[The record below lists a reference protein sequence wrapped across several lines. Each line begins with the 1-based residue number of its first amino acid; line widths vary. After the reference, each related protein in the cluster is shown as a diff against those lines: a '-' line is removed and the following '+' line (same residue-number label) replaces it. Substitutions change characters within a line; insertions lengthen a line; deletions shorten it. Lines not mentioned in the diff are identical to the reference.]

1 MREREIKGREGEREI
16 KGESE
21 IKGERVRSREREG
34 DQGREREIK
43 GREGEERGTMGCAP
57 PPPSCRERAHHSCSS
72 PYHTLTPKSWTLYT

>member
-1 MREREIKGREGEREI
+1 MREGDQGERE
-16 KGESE
+16 GDQGRESE
-21 IKGERVRSREREG
+21 IKGERVRSRERDG